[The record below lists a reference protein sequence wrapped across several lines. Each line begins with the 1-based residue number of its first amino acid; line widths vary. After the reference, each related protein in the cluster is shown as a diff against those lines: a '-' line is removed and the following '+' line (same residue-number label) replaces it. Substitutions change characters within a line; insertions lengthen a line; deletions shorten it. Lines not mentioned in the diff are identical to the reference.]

1 MNNRVIEMSKYKAR
15 EDDCIES
22 IAFEHGF
29 TRDKIWNNAANQQLK
44 KLRNHPNV
52 LCAGDQVVVPDKT
65 KKQENGATGL
75 RHRFRLVDTCHI
87 HIRLLEWD
95 NEPRVGIPYVLVVDA
110 YRYEGETDSSGEL
123 KHLIRPDSREGMLM
137 LGEQSEE
144 RYLLRIGRLD
154 PVEELSGIQ
163 ARLSNLGYMFGPIDG
178 TSGPSTSMAIR
189 EFQGDHEL
197 TPTGMIDEA
206 TKQKIR
212 EMHGS

>member
-1 MNNRVIEMSKYKAR
+1 MIRHKAT
-15 EDDCIES
+15 EDDCIDS
-22 IAFEHGF
+22 IAFEHGL
-29 TRDKIWNNAANQQLK
+29 TRDKIWSNAANQEIRQ
-44 KLRNHPNV
+44 LRNHQNV
-52 LCAGDQVVVPDKT
+52 LCAGDQIVVPDKP
-65 KKQENGATGL
+65 KKQEGGETEL
-75 RHRFRLVDTCHI
+75 RHRFRRVGTCHI
-87 HIRLLEWD
+87 HIRLLDWD
-95 NEPRVGIPYVLVVDA
+95 NEPRVGIPYILVVDA
-110 YRYEGETDSSGEL
+110 YRYEGETDSSGVL
-123 KHLIRPDSREGMLM
+123 KHLIRPDAREGMLM

-189 EFQGDHEL
+189 AFQSEHEL

-212 EMHGS
+212 EIHGS